1 MTVRQI
7 KLMFSEQEYLKAM
20 NYNTIELKQQIRE
33 ELLEQFKEERESFS
47 H

>member
-1 MTVRQI
+1 
-7 KLMFSEQEYLKAM
+7 MFSEQEYLKAM

-33 ELLEQFKEERESFS
+33 ELLQQFKEERESFS